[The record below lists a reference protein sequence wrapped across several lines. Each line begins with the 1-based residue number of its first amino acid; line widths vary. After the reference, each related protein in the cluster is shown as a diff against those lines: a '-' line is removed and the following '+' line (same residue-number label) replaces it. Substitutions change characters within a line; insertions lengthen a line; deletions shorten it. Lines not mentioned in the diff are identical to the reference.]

1 LRETINEMEV
11 AKRMGFRYVRS
22 QDALL
27 PSTMEKLLP
36 FVEELGLHLAIELHG
51 PWSPS
56 TPVFREYYELFE
68 RLHTDALGIVPD
80 FSAFA
85 SGAPEICLNCIP
97 DGCCHKDLLLEIN
110 DLYTNTEIPEKELEE
125 KILQKGGDEVDVYVC
140 RQRIFSIPKTAKM
153 GTIYYRTSPDYEGFR
168 RLLKYSKY
176 MHGKFYYCN
185 ENLECKGIDYPRF
198 VKIMKEEGYSGY
210 IASEYEGGPLRRVHL
225 RKGAGGQAHPH
236 AGKAVG
242 RMMTEEE
249 RIFAGVLYAPG
260 DAGLKAMKLRSHN
273 LSQKFNALRE
283 DEAEERMA
291 ILKQILGSLG
301 EGSFLQGPVFFHYGL
316 HTKIGARCFFNYNTT
331 IQDDG
336 EVTIGDDNN
345 FGPNLTIVTPVH
357 PMLPDERRRVLRED
371 GTEAHMCYAKPV
383 KIGSNCWFGANVVV
397 CPGVTVGDNAV
408 IGAGSVVTRDIP
420 ADSFAAGVP
429 CKVIRAI
436 TAADTLNNMPGVL
449 SDCQVIG

>member
-1 LRETINEMEV
+1 
-11 AKRMGFRYVRS
+11 
-22 QDALL
+22 
-27 PSTMEKLLP
+27 
-36 FVEELGLHLAIELHG
+36 
-51 PWSPS
+51 
-56 TPVFREYYELFE
+56 
-68 RLHTDALGIVPD
+68 
-80 FSAFA
+80 
-85 SGAPEICLNCIP
+85 
-97 DGCCHKDLLLEIN
+97 
-110 DLYTNTEIPEKELEE
+110 
-125 KILQKGGDEVDVYVC
+125 
-140 RQRIFSIPKTAKM
+140 
-153 GTIYYRTSPDYEGFR
+153 
-168 RLLKYSKY
+168 
-176 MHGKFYYCN
+176 
-185 ENLECKGIDYPRF
+185 
-198 VKIMKEEGYSGY
+198 
-210 IASEYEGGPLRRVHL
+210 
-225 RKGAGGQAHPH
+225 
-236 AGKAVG
+236 
-242 RMMTEEE
+242 MTEEE